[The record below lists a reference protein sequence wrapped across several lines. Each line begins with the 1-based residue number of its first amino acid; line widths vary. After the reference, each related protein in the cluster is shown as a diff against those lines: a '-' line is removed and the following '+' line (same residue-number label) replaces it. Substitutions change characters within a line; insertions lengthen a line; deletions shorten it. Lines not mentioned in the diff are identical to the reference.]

1 MSRTY
6 HLDGVSVE
14 ALRGVSLIVQPGD
27 YVALVG
33 PSGSGKSTLMHLL
46 GGLDRP
52 TGGRLVI
59 GGRDVTRWP
68 RRRWPTLRNET
79 IGFVFQAFHLLP
91 RTSAVENVALPLV
104 YRGVSARQRRER
116 AAAML
121 GRVGLGHRLD
131 HRPNQM
137 SGGEQ
142 QRVAIARALVTE
154 PTVLLAD
161 EPTGN
166 LDSVTGEAVL
176 ELLER
181 LNAESGVALV
191 MVTHDQEVAARARRR
206 ITMRDGV
213 VVADSAAADDAAAVA
228 RRPDGD
234 DPHSDHD
241 RPPSVDHGRPAT
253 LVPAPSAEPR
263 SASGSGPGHPSG
275 GSGGA
280 AGATGRLP
288 READPREPGVRASP
302 EVRREGRRGVAG
314 GAGRA
319 AGQPAAQRA
328 DHARGDHRGGLGGAA
343 GRHRHRHQAE
353 GRATGRGPRLQPAA
367 GRPRPGSSWARRRR
381 CRR

>member
-1 MSRTY
+1 MTEPALADAHGDRPAGERVPAIEAVDVSRTY
-6 HLDGVSVE
+6 QLDGVSVE
-14 ALRGVSLIVQPGD
+14 ALRGVSLVVRPGD

-59 GGRDVTRWP
+59 GGRDVNALAP
-68 RRRWPTLRNET
+68 PEMATLRNET

-104 YRGVSARQRRER
+104 YRGMSARQRRAR

-166 LDSVTGEAVL
+166 LDSVTGAAVL
-176 ELLER
+176 ELLEQ

-191 MVTHDQEVAARARRR
+191 MVTHDQEVAARAQRR

-213 VVADSAAADDAAAVA
+213 VVADSAASASPTTDTDE
-228 RRPDGD
+228 PSS
-234 DPHSDHD
+234 PHD

-288 READPREPGVRASP
+288 REVEPGRP
-302 EVRREGRRGVAG
+302 D
-314 GAGRA
+314 AGR
-319 AGQPAAQRA
+319 P
-328 DHARGDHRGGLGGAA
+328 GGAA
-343 GRHRHRHQAE
+343 
-353 GRATGRGPRLQPAA
+353 
-367 GRPRPGSSWARRRR
+367 
-381 CRR
+381 

>member
-1 MSRTY
+1 MSDTPPAIEAVDVSRTY
-6 HLDGVSVE
+6 QLDGVSVE
-14 ALRGVSLIVQPGD
+14 ALRGVSLTVQPGD

-52 TGGRLVI
+52 TGGRLVL
-59 GGRDVTRWP
+59 GGRDVNALSP
-68 RRRWPTLRNET
+68 PEMAALRNET

-104 YRGVSARQRRER
+104 YRGMSARQRRER

-166 LDSVTGEAVL
+166 LDSVTGAAVL

-191 MVTHDQEVAARARRR
+191 MVTHDQEVAARAARR

-213 VVADSAAADDAAAVA
+213 VVADSAAE
-228 RRPDGD
+228 R
-234 DPHSDHD
+234 HD
-241 RPPSVDHGRPAT
+241 RPPSVDHGRPET

-263 SASGSGPGHPSG
+263 SVSGNGPGHPSG

-288 READPREPGVRASP
+288 HEPDPHRAEVDTREPDPRRAKADMREPGPRGA
-302 EVRREGRRGVAG
+302 EVDTREPGDGVA
-314 GAGRA
+314 
-319 AGQPAAQRA
+319 
-328 DHARGDHRGGLGGAA
+328 
-343 GRHRHRHQAE
+343 
-353 GRATGRGPRLQPAA
+353 
-367 GRPRPGSSWARRRR
+367 
-381 CRR
+381 

>member
-1 MSRTY
+1 MTEPAVADRSAGERVPAIEAVDVSRTY
-6 HLDGVSVE
+6 QLDGVSVA
-14 ALRGVSLIVQPGD
+14 ALRGVSLTVQPGD
-27 YVALVG
+27 YLALVG

-59 GGRDVTRWP
+59 GGRDVNALAP
-68 RRRWPTLRNET
+68 PEMATLRNET

-166 LDSVTGEAVL
+166 LDSVTGAAVL
-176 ELLER
+176 ELLEQ

-191 MVTHDQEVAARARRR
+191 MVTHDQEVAARAHRR

-213 VVADSAAADDAAAVA
+213 VVADSA
-228 RRPDGD
+228 
-234 DPHSDHD
+234 DPSSAHD

-253 LVPAPSAEPR
+253 LVSAPSAEPR

-288 READPREPGVRASP
+288 HD
-302 EVRREGRRGVAG
+302 G
-314 GAGRA
+314 GTA
-319 AGQPAAQRA
+319 
-328 DHARGDHRGGLGGAA
+328 
-343 GRHRHRHQAE
+343 
-353 GRATGRGPRLQPAA
+353 
-367 GRPRPGSSWARRRR
+367 
-381 CRR
+381 

>member
-1 MSRTY
+1 MTASPPAIEAVDVSRTY
-6 HLDGVSVE
+6 QLDGVSVE
-14 ALRGVSLIVQPGD
+14 ALRGVSLTVQPGD

-59 GGRDVTRWP
+59 GGRDVNALSP
-68 RRRWPTLRNET
+68 PEMATLRNET

-121 GRVGLGHRLD
+121 GRVGLGHRLG

-166 LDSVTGEAVL
+166 LDSVTGAAVL

-213 VVADSAAADDAAAVA
+213 VVADSATDDGTA
-228 RRPDGD
+228 
-234 DPHSDHD
+234 HLHD
-241 RPPSVDHGRPAT
+241 RPLSVDHGRPAT

-263 SASGSGPGHPSG
+263 SVSGSGPGHPSG

-288 READPREPGVRASP
+288 HPPDRGPGSEDADA
-302 EVRREGRRGVAG
+302 
-314 GAGRA
+314 
-319 AGQPAAQRA
+319 
-328 DHARGDHRGGLGGAA
+328 
-343 GRHRHRHQAE
+343 
-353 GRATGRGPRLQPAA
+353 ATGD
-367 GRPRPGSSWARRRR
+367 GSDS
-381 CRR
+381 

>member
-1 MSRTY
+1 MTEPAVADPRGDRPAGERVPAIEAVDVSRTY
-6 HLDGVSVE
+6 QLDGVSVE
-14 ALRGVSLIVQPGD
+14 ALRGVSLTVQPGD

-59 GGRDVTRWP
+59 GGRDVNALAP
-68 RRRWPTLRNET
+68 PEMATLRNET

-166 LDSVTGEAVL
+166 LDSVTGAAVL
-176 ELLER
+176 ELLEQ

-191 MVTHDQEVAARARRR
+191 MVTHDQEVAARAHRR

-213 VVADSAAADDAAAVA
+213 VVADSAANAHPASADGA
-228 RRPDGD
+228 
-234 DPHSDHD
+234 DPHSAHD
-241 RPPSVDHGRPAT
+241 RPLSVDHGRPAT

-288 READPREPGVRASP
+288 REVE
-302 EVRREGRRGVAG
+302 
-314 GAGRA
+314 
-319 AGQPAAQRA
+319 
-328 DHARGDHRGGLGGAA
+328 
-343 GRHRHRHQAE
+343 
-353 GRATGRGPRLQPAA
+353 
-367 GRPRPGSSWARRRR
+367 RPGGTA
-381 CRR
+381 

>member
-1 MSRTY
+1 MTGTPPAIEAVEVSRTY
-6 HLDGVSVE
+6 QLDGVSVE
-14 ALRGVSLIVQPGD
+14 ALRGVSLVVQPGD

-59 GGRDVTRWP
+59 GGRDVNALAP
-68 RRRWPTLRNET
+68 AEMAALRNET

-104 YRGVSARQRRER
+104 YRGVPARQRRAR

-166 LDSVTGEAVL
+166 LDSVTGAAVL
-176 ELLER
+176 ELLEQ
-181 LNAESGVALV
+181 LNVESGVALV
-191 MVTHDQEVAARARRR
+191 IVTHDQEVAARAQRR

-213 VVADSAAADDAAAVA
+213 VVADSDTT
-228 RRPDGD
+228 
-234 DPHSDHD
+234 HD
-241 RPPSVDHGRPAT
+241 RPPSVDPGRPAT

-288 READPREPGVRASP
+288 LEVNPGRPGVERP
-302 EVRREGRRGVAG
+302 E
-314 GAGRA
+314 
-319 AGQPAAQRA
+319 
-328 DHARGDHRGGLGGAA
+328 GAA
-343 GRHRHRHQAE
+343 
-353 GRATGRGPRLQPAA
+353 
-367 GRPRPGSSWARRRR
+367 
-381 CRR
+381 